1 MALSTRLQTIASLV
15 NEGAN
20 VADIG
25 ADHGL
30 LSIYL
35 VEKGLVNSVFAVENK
50 IGPYQTLVENT
61 KNYPSIKTS
70 LSDGLDELPED
81 VNSIVI
87 AGMGGLLI
95 TDILGKNKDKLKRVS
110 QIVVDAHRDIE
121 QCGLFLEKVGFYPTD
136 IHIVHEKVYYL
147 VINFT
152 RKKLNKSVDELAQK
166 DPLFKEYKK
175 HLLGLYTRN
184 YAKNHSQD
192 LQRRME
198 RLKQL

>member
-1 MALSTRLQTIASLV
+1 MALSTRLQTIASFI

-35 VEKGLVNSVFAVENK
+35 VEKGLANSVFAVENK
-50 IGPYQTLVENT
+50 VGPYQTLVENT

-95 TDILGKNKDKLKRVS
+95 ADILKKNKDKLKHVS

-121 QCGLFLEKVGFYPTD
+121 QCGLFLKKVGFYPAD
-136 IHIVHEKVYYL
+136 IHVVHEKVYYL

-152 RKKLNKSVDELAQK
+152 RKKLNKSVDELVQK

-175 HLLGLYTRN
+175 HLLDLYTRN

-192 LQRRME
+192 LQKRIE